1 MVDSSLE
8 VKNYGILASGQG
20 SNALSLI
27 VKGLE
32 FGRPPQFVILNR
44 DNSPLI
50 DKAEKLGIK
59 TYFLES
65 TLKGE
70 DLDFEARVLNLC
82 QVHQVDW
89 LFLAGFLKILSGPF
103 IDHFNYVGFSQILN
117 IHPSLLPK
125 YPGLGGYKKA
135 YKNNDPEFG
144 HTIHLVT
151 KGVDEGPIL
160 LQKVIPTNL
169 SWSLE
174 DMVTIGKK
182 IENKSYALVLE
193 TLLKNGLSWDGKQAQ
208 LTWVLD
214 VK

>member
-50 DKAEKLGIK
+50 EKAENLGIK

-103 IDHFNYVGFSQILN
+103 IDHFNNVGFSQILN

-151 KGVDEGPIL
+151 KGTDEGPIL
-160 LQKVIPTNL
+160 LQKVIPTN
-169 SWSLE
+169 SNWSLE
-174 DMVTIGKK
+174 DMVAVGKK
-182 IENKSYALVLE
+182 IENNSYALVLE

-208 LTWVLD
+208 LTWVID